1 MVELT
6 IIGRLGAD
14 AEIATSKEG
23 RNYLKFNVAVDEAAK
38 GEKSTSWFRCMFWYY
53 GSEPPKVY
61 AYLQKGTPVF
71 IRGREAVSTY
81 TGKDGS
87 VQIDRSVFVQSV
99 QLLPSKSSEDG
110 ASSQQARKTDPTS
123 LSTGTLS
130 QSVPNVGVSP
140 QMPKVQSM
148 AESSSA
154 PKVETYDEVMQDLP
168 F

>member
-110 ASSQQARKTDPTS
+110 ASSQQTRKTDPTS

-130 QSVPNVGVSP
+130 QSVPNVDVSP
-140 QMPKVQSM
+140 QMPKVHSV

>member
-23 RNYLKFNVAVDEAAK
+23 KNYLKFNVAVDEAAR

-61 AYLQKGTPVF
+61 AYLHKGTPVF

-110 ASSQQARKTDPTS
+110 VSSQQAKKTDPTS

-130 QSVPNVGVSP
+130 QAANKIDVPSQRAEVRSV
-140 QMPKVQSM
+140 
-148 AESSSA
+148 AESSSV
-154 PKVETYDEVMQDLP
+154 PKVETYDEVLQDLP